1 MKSEKKL
8 QKAVELLK
16 AIDSPMADKAANL
29 IIEFMTDN
37 VKPSKGMLLCR
48 DFISKDPVSPIL
60 HLILHDAEHK
70 TAVATDAHALFSNE
84 AEYIET
90 DGHGL
95 RDIFGNKA
103 EENIGVFPKWFSI
116 IPKQT
121 EDAEIYEDLEE
132 TYKMAL
138 SEAKLQGKKL
148 DKTEIFI
155 LVNEHQWMNAKH
167 VGFML
172 RAGLDDWKVPYSEDE
187 DEDEDEQK
195 HKHKHKQPLYKEW
208 DGKRLLLMPAYIGDL
223 TPWEIKRKYKYKY

>member
-16 AIDSPMADKAANL
+16 AIDSPMADEAVKL
-29 IIEFMTDN
+29 IIGFMIDK
-37 VKPSKGMLLCR
+37 VKPSKRMLICR
-48 DFISKDPVSPIL
+48 DFISKDPNRPIL

-70 TAVATDAHALFSNE
+70 TAVATDVHALFSDE

-90 DGHGL
+90 DGNGL
-95 RDIFGNKA
+95 RDIYGNKA

-148 DKTEIFI
+148 DKTKIFI
-155 LVNEHQWMNAKH
+155 RVNEHQWMCARH
-167 VGFML
+167 VDFIL
-172 RAGLDDWKVPYSEDE
+172 RVGLDGWKIPSSEG
-187 DEDEDEQK
+187 EQESK
-195 HKHKHKQPLYKEW
+195 LLYKEW
-208 DGKRLLLMPAYIGDL
+208 DGKRLLLMPAYMEEL
-223 TPWEIKRKYKYKY
+223 TPLEIKRKYKY